1 MSAFSNVTA
10 GGAQQLRLLHTGLS
24 NPYCLDSTPL
34 LERQQQQESNARS
47 YPRRIPLVLERAHGI
62 YVQDSR
68 GQVFVDCLAG
78 AGTSRWATTTR

>member
-47 YPRRIPLVLERAHGI
+47 YPRRIPW
-62 YVQDSR
+62 
-68 GQVFVDCLAG
+68 CLKGPMAFMCRTAEG
-78 AGTSRWATTTR
+78 KCSSIAWPVPGPSRWATTTR